1 MGFFKRLTN
10 GSKASKPASA
20 SSSSAPSASTSTA
33 PALTLDKRGEDAL
46 RALGKYDTVFLVDD
60 SGSMKGVWESQLAP
74 ALSAVVRTAA
84 QYDDDGVDIAFFN
97 SRERCTS
104 TSFKEILEVFRR
116 VKPRYKTPTADAVRR
131 VLEPYM
137 QTLEEWQ
144 RVGQEKGKPRPKPLN
159 LVILTGAFSS
169 LLPLRNPE
177 MVLVETARRLDAG
190 RFPPFQVGCSFVQIG
205 NYTEAAE
212 HLRMLDDDLKEK
224 HGIRDMVDTTLFE
237 GSCSAEYFLKA
248 LLGGINRSIDRQG

>member
-1 MGFFKRLTN
+1 MGFFKRLTS
-10 GSKASKPASA
+10 GSKSSKPATA
-20 SSSSAPSASTSTA
+20 SSSSTPTASTSTA

-46 RALGKYDTVFLVDD
+46 CALGKYDTVFLVDD
-60 SGSMKGVWESQLAP
+60 SGSMMGVWEAQLAT
-74 ALSAVVRTAA
+74 ALSAVVKTAA

-104 TSFKEILEVFRR
+104 TSSDEILEVFRR

-144 RVGQEKGKPRPKPLN
+144 RSGKEKGKPRPKPLN
-159 LVILTGAFSS
+159 LVILTDGA
-169 LLPLRNPE
+169 PDDDQNPE

-224 HGIRDMVDTTLFE
+224 HGPKI
-237 GSCSAEYFLKA
+237 
-248 LLGGINRSIDRQG
+248 